1 MSLFLSA
8 GHYPAA
14 PGAAW
19 RGFVEHTEAR
29 LWVDELA
36 RLLPRAVV
44 VPSVELGAKIR
55 WINARARTDDL
66 ALEVHFNAAT
76 PTARGSETLFAPGS
90 PRSQVVAAQVQAAI
104 AHHFQPDRGT
114 KPGWFQAD
122 PAKGPL
128 AFLARTRCMAL
139 IIEPDFV
146 YRADAIR
153 AGRAACCADL
163 AKTLRRFT
171 T

>member
-19 RGFVEHTEAR
+19 LGFVEHAEAR
-29 LWVDELA
+29 LWVDELV

-44 VPSVELGAKIR
+44 VPTGELGAKIQ
-55 WINARARTDDL
+55 WINARARPDDL

-76 PTARGSETLFAPGS
+76 PTARGSETLYAPGS
-90 PRSQVVAAQVQAAI
+90 PRSRVVAEQVQATLAY
-104 AHHFQPDRGT
+104 HFQPDRGT
-114 KPGWFQAD
+114 KPGWYQAD

-128 AFLARTRCMAL
+128 AFLARTICAAV

-153 AGRAACCADL
+153 ANRAACCADL

-171 T
+171 